1 MHNSF
6 DFTTNIATKVQKKM
20 YMCKKSL
27 FLLPQATFFCSSF
40 GGNCVARRRQKVVIY
55 FELCKYFCIFS
66 IYIKLPAD
74 QATTIRHLWD
84 ICGTSVGFRWQ
95 VLIKLQVLFGL
106 RDLKECDGTHSE
118 RSARKVP
125 TLRNQRKHRTN
136 QATTVSNLWDSCVLS
151 VAFLVSLFSFPF
163 SEDHRPLAEGIKTG
177 QEERENKNSPD

>member
-27 FLLPQATFFCSSF
+27 FLLLQATFFCRSF

-55 FELCKYFCIFS
+55 FELCKYCCIFS

-106 RDLKECDGTHSE
+106 RDHF
-118 RSARKVP
+118 
-125 TLRNQRKHRTN
+125 
-136 QATTVSNLWDSCVLS
+136 ATTVSNLWDSCVLS
-151 VAFLVSLFSFPF
+151 VAVMYSLFSFPF
-163 SEDHRPLAEGIKTG
+163 SEGIPNPC
-177 QEERENKNSPD
+177 RRNA